1 MTARRDRLFAEPGSP
16 RAMAIRGSDLKQ
28 RSYWSDTV
36 AAPRLES
43 PPLPPVVDVAVIGGG
58 ITGLCAAR
66 SLARHGANVAVLE
79 ARSIGWGASSRNGG
93 MVLTGLKLGAGTLI
107 ARYDRELARQL
118 FKVSLAAVDRV
129 EHLVE
134 VERIDCR
141 FTRCGHLALAC
152 KPAHYQQYVRAA
164 QVLAKEFGHE
174 VRAVPRE
181 ELRDEIGSDIYFGG
195 LIDAASAS
203 LNPAQ
208 YVAGLARAAR
218 AAGAALHEM
227 TPVEQIERRGSRW
240 RVMSRRG
247 AVEATEILVATSGY
261 TGSVTPTLRR
271 RIVPIGSYVIVTEP
285 LPERLALELSP
296 RARMMY
302 DSRHFLHYFRLTP
315 DQRLLFGGR
324 ARFVPE
330 TESTVRKSAA
340 LLHRGMLGV
349 FPQLRDVRVEY
360 AWGGTL
366 DFAFDTMP
374 HVGQLDG
381 YHYALGYAGHGIA
394 LASELGTRIGEAI
407 GSGDLRAIPFA
418 QLPFPEAPLGLYR
431 EKPWFL
437 PLAAAG
443 YKFLDWVS

>member
-1 MTARRDRLFAEPGSP
+1 
-16 RAMAIRGSDLKQ
+16 MATQGSDLRQ
-28 RSYWSDTV
+28 RSYWWDTV
-36 AAPRLES
+36 AAPTLES
-43 PPLPPVVDVAVIGGG
+43 PPLPPTVDVAVIGGG

-66 SLARHGANVAVLE
+66 SLAQRGANVAVLE

-152 KPAHYQQYVRAA
+152 KPAHYQQYVSAA

-174 VRAVPRE
+174 VRAVPRT

-218 AAGAALHEM
+218 ASGAALHEM

-240 RVMSRRG
+240 RVMTRRG

-285 LPERLALELSP
+285 LSESLALELSP
-296 RARMMY
+296 R
-302 DSRHFLHYFRLTP
+302 
-315 DQRLLFGGR
+315 
-324 ARFVPE
+324 
-330 TESTVRKSAA
+330 
-340 LLHRGMLGV
+340 
-349 FPQLRDVRVEY
+349 
-360 AWGGTL
+360 
-366 DFAFDTMP
+366 
-374 HVGQLDG
+374 
-381 YHYALGYAGHGIA
+381 
-394 LASELGTRIGEAI
+394 
-407 GSGDLRAIPFA
+407 
-418 QLPFPEAPLGLYR
+418 
-431 EKPWFL
+431 
-437 PLAAAG
+437 
-443 YKFLDWVS
+443 